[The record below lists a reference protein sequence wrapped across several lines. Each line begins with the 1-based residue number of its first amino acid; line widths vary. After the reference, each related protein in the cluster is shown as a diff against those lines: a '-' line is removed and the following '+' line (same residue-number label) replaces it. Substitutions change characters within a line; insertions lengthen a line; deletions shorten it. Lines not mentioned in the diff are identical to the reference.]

1 MTSTII
7 TTNSVIPTMVMTP
20 TKQNKKKKNE
30 NYDLASHNNANN
42 NNIDNYYR
50 KDIED
55 LDTNDL
61 TKNLNYDD
69 NNIYMKKL

>member
-1 MTSTII
+1 
-7 TTNSVIPTMVMTP
+7 MTP

-30 NYDLASHNNANN
+30 NYDLASHNNTNN

-69 NNIYMKKL
+69 NNIYIKKL

>member
-7 TTNSVIPTMVMTP
+7 TTNSVIQTMVMTP
-20 TKQNKKKKNE
+20 TKLKKNYE
-30 NYDLASHNNANN
+30 NYDLASHNNTNN

-69 NNIYMKKL
+69 NNIYIKKL